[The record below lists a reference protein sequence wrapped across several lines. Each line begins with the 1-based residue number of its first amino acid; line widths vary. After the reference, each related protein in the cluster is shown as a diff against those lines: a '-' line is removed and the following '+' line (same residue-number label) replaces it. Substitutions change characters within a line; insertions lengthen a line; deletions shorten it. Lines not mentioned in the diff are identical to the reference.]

1 MHVVLFRIQTSVV
14 ALSSGQQRKT
24 LLSLRRPRTAVTELV
39 RYSSFY
45 MQSMYSTHICMLGLD
60 GEMWSRN
67 HPVR

>member
-39 RYSSFY
+39 RCSSFY
-45 MQSMYSTHICMLGLD
+45 MQSMYSTHIRMLGLD
-60 GEMWSRN
+60 DGMWSRN